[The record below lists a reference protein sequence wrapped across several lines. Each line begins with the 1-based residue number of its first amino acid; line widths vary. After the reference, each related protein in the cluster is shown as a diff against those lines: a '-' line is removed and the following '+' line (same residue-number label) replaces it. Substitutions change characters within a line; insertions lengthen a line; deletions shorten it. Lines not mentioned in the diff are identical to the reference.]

1 MVARNTDADFGEKR
15 ASSGVFQRFLIWW
28 QHALSGLVN
37 GSRDASTPKTGP
49 ASEQPSGR
57 TVRVLDL
64 RSPGM
69 AWLGGGALIAG
80 SVATIALASPVTPR
94 AVAISA
100 AGMSLVW
107 GGMRWAL
114 LQVTARGTLARDPQ
128 AIRGAWA
135 TGSAVWLL
143 GVTPELRVLAWAVS
157 AAVTWVVLERL
168 GASRRQA
175 TVGVGIAWG
184 AQAFVVIGSWLARN
198 AIVAI
203 LAARG

>member
-1 MVARNTDADFGEKR
+1 M
-15 ASSGVFQRFLIWW
+15 
-28 QHALSGLVN
+28 
-37 GSRDASTPKTGP
+37 
-49 ASEQPSGR
+49 
-57 TVRVLDL
+57 LDL
-64 RSPGM
+64 RSPGI
-69 AWLGGGALIAG
+69 AWIGGAALLAG
-80 SVATIALASPVTPR
+80 STATIALASPLTPR

-114 LQVTARGTLARDPQ
+114 LQVTARGALARDPH

-135 TGSAVWLL
+135 AGSAVWLL
-143 GVTPELRVLAWAVS
+143 GVTPELRVLAWVVS

-168 GASRRQA
+168 GGSRRQVA
-175 TVGVGIAWG
+175 VGVGIAWG
-184 AQAFVVIGSWLARN
+184 AQAFVVIGSWLAKN